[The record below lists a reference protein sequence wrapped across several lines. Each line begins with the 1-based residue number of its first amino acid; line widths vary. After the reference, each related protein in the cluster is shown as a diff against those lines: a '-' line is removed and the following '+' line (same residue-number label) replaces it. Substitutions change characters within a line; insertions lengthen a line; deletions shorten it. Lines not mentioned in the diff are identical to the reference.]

1 MLAHRSAPS
10 GPVAPMARADV
21 TAPMARA
28 EAPAPAAR
36 SRGTKPAAAAKPRH
50 VGVIIDGNRRWAK
63 QRRLSTAEGHRAG
76 ARKITEVLEWCD
88 EEGIELATIWMLST
102 DNTNRSAEELTAL
115 TGIIVDA
122 VTNITE
128 RGFHARIIGDPTV
141 LGADAAACI
150 DRAVNSAAAVSTA
163 DGTTRRLEVDL
174 AVGYGGRAE
183 ILRAVRA
190 AVAQQTDHGL
200 SAEDVLAALTVE
212 QVSDHLFTAGQPD
225 PDLIIRTSGE
235 MRLSGFLMWQ
245 SAHTEF
251 VFTSTLWPD
260 FSRADLEAALAD
272 YAQRD
277 RRFGA

>member
-1 MLAHRSAPS
+1 M
-10 GPVAPMARADV
+10 
-21 TAPMARA
+21 
-28 EAPAPAAR
+28 
-36 SRGTKPAAAAKPRH
+36 PRH

-63 QRRLSTAEGHRAG
+63 QRGLSTAEGHRAG

-122 VTNITE
+122 VTDITE
-128 RGFHARIIGDPTV
+128 RGFRARIIGDPTV
-141 LGADAAACI
+141 LGADAAARI
-150 DRAVNSAAAVSTA
+150 DRAVNSAASSSAASSSAAAVSTA
-163 DGTTRRLEVDL
+163 DDTTRRLEVDL

-183 ILRAVRA
+183 IMRAVRA

-200 SAEDVLAALTVE
+200 SAEDALAALTVE